1 MSFIFRG
8 ALPHTPVKGLHPLTI
23 PLLMIMKGVSVN
35 AMLIIAKLG
44 EIALKGLNKRTFEE
58 ILIKNIKNRLNNKEK
73 FGEFTLT
80 RSQSCIYIIPKEKN
94 KQKLDAA
101 FQALRTVFGIAMLN
115 KATTCAKNFDS
126 ICENTP
132 IDFLKTKKSFKVESK
147 RADKK
152 FPMTSPEICREL
164 GGYILEQIPTLTV
177 DVNNPEV
184 TVHVDIREEFAYIYS
199 EKTEGARGLP
209 VGSSGSAMLLLSGG
223 IDSPVAGYLTAKRG
237 MRLCATYFE
246 TPPYTSERATEKV
259 KTLVEKLYPYC
270 GYIRLNVVNFTK
282 VAEEIK
288 SKCKEEYGTILLRRA
303 MMREA
308 ERLATEQN
316 CSLLVTGESLGQ
328 VASQTSEAILC
339 TDVVTHL
346 PIIRPCICMDKTE
359 IVEIARE
366 IDTYETSIL
375 PYEDC
380 CVVFTPRHP
389 KVHPKL
395 IDVEN
400 EEKVVSG

>member
-1 MSFIFRG
+1 
-8 ALPHTPVKGLHPLTI
+8 
-23 PLLMIMKGVSVN
+23 
-35 AMLIIAKLG
+35 MLIIAKLG

-80 RSQSCIYIIPKEKN
+80 RSQSCIYIIPKEKDSR
-94 KQKLDAA
+94 KLDAA
-101 FQALRTVFGIAMLN
+101 FNALRTVFGIAMLN
-115 KATTCAKNFDS
+115 KATTCEKNFGS
-126 ICENTP
+126 ICENVP
-132 IDFLKTKKSFKVESK
+132 LDFLRTKKSFKVEAK

-152 FPMTSPEICREL
+152 FPMNSPEICREL
-164 GGYILEQIPTLTV
+164 GGYILEQIPELTV
-177 DVNNPEV
+177 DVINPEV

-199 EKTEGARGLP
+199 EKIEGARGLP

-259 KTLVEKLYPYC
+259 KSLVEKLYPYC
-270 GYIRLNVVNFTK
+270 GYIRLNVVNFTA
-282 VAEEIK
+282 VAEAIK
-288 SKCKEEYGTILLRRA
+288 SNCKEEYGTVLLRRA

-308 ERLATEQN
+308 ERLATEQD

-366 IDTYETSIL
+366 IETYETSIL

-395 IDVEN
+395 SDVEI
-400 EEKVVSG
+400 EESRL